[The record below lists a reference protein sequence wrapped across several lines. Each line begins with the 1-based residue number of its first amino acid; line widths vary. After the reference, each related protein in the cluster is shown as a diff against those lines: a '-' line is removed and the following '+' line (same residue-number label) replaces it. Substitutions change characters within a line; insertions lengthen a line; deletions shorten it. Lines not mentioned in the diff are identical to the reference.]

1 MASSTGIH
9 AAHDGVARAGESPLG
24 DGAVSGPV
32 ASLAIALTMCDS
44 MRTLEPV
51 LRAAVA
57 LAGRVVA
64 VDSGSRDGSIELA
77 ASLKVDVIR
86 RAWAGHVAQ
95 KQFAIDACAGAEWV
109 LLLDSD
115 EIVSAEL
122 DRTIRAAVARRG
134 ASPVGYRVNRRLLFG
149 GHALRHTFQPEWR
162 LRLFRPT
169 HAKVAGTPPHDR
181 VDVDGDVGDLA
192 GDLLHDSWKDVDDML
207 RRQVGYARIAADAES
222 LAHGG
227 GLLDI
232 AIRPGAAFLKQYV
245 LKQGFRDG
253 WRGLAVAGGVAAATL
268 MKHVAIAE
276 RRGLRR
282 DPT

>member
-1 MASSTGIH
+1 MASSTGIP
-9 AAHDGVARAGESPLG
+9 AAP
-24 DGAVSGPV
+24 DGAVRAGASPVAGAPV
-32 ASLAIALTMCDS
+32 ASLAVALTMCDS

-64 VDSGSRDGSIELA
+64 VDSGSRDGSVELA
-77 ASLKVDVIR
+77 ESLKVEVIR

-115 EIVSAEL
+115 EIVSPDLA
-122 DRTIRAAVARRG
+122 RAIREALAPGAAAP
-134 ASPVGYRVNRRLLFG
+134 AGYRVNRRLVFG
-149 GHALRHTFQPEWR
+149 GRPLRHTFQPEWR
-162 LRLFRPT
+162 LRLFRPSR
-169 HAKVAGTPPHDR
+169 AKVAGTPPHDR
-181 VDVDGDVGDLA
+181 VDVDGAVADLP

-207 RRQVGYARIAADAES
+207 RRQVGYARIAADADT

-232 AIRPGAAFLKQYV
+232 AVRPGAAFLKQYV

-282 DPT
+282 DA

>member
-1 MASSTGIH
+1 MASSTGIP
-9 AAHDGVARAGESPLG
+9 AAHDGVARADASPVA
-24 DGAVSGPV
+24 GAPV
-32 ASLAIALTMCDS
+32 ASLAVALTMCDS

-64 VDSGSRDGSIELA
+64 VDSGSRDGSVELA
-77 ASLKVDVIR
+77 QSLTVEVIR

-95 KQFAIDACAGAEWV
+95 KQFAIDACAEAEWV

-115 EIVSAEL
+115 EIVSPEL
-122 DRTIRAAVARRG
+122 ARAIRDAIARG
-134 ASPVGYRVNRRLLFG
+134 GVPVGYRVNRRLVFG
-149 GHALRHTFQPEWR
+149 AKPLRHTFQPEWR
-162 LRLFRPT
+162 LRLFRPGR
-169 HAKVAGTPPHDR
+169 AKVAGTPPHDR
-181 VDVDGDVGDLA
+181 VDVDGGVADLA

-207 RRQVGYARIAADAES
+207 RRQVGYARIAAEADS

-232 AIRPGAAFLKQYV
+232 AVRPGAAFLKQYV

-276 RRGLRR
+276 RRGLSR
-282 DPT
+282 DA